1 MARNAYC
8 IRVVETLSRSIV
20 VYAED
25 AEEAYE
31 LAENLCNHGD
41 VLLTDDDFDTR
52 EFFVSTAT
60 EFDLKWCSSETYV
73 REGRIAEAVK

>member
-25 AEEAYE
+25 ADEAYE
-31 LAENLCNHGD
+31 LAENLCNNGD

-52 EFFVSTAT
+52 DFFVSTAT
-60 EFDLKWCSSETYV
+60 EFDLKWCSSETYD
-73 REGRIAEAVK
+73 REGRIGVEVK